1 MLSRVAESIY
11 WMNRYV
17 ERAENVARF
26 IDVNLNLELDMP
38 ASPGSGAG
46 GGGQAVV
53 GQWQPLIW
61 TTGDEKLFATRYP
74 DFSRENVI
82 QFLTFDD
89 ENPNSIR
96 SCIRLAREN
105 ARSVREAISSE
116 MWLTLNR
123 FYLMMHEHGAPER
136 AEADPYTFYSD
147 VRTTSTLFIGETMG
161 TMSHGEGWHFGRI
174 GRLVER
180 ADKTSRILDVKYYIL
195 LPTMEAVGMPIDTL
209 QWAAVLKSASGL
221 EMYRKRFNSITPR
234 RVSEFLLLD
243 REFPRS
249 LLFCMT
255 EAEES
260 LRFITGSR
268 PDTFSNPAEH
278 RLGRLLGDLHYVQ
291 IAEIFK
297 TGLHEYIDSVQTR
310 LNGVD
315 DAMYHTFF
323 EVRPEVPEVSQSQ
336 SQ

>member
-17 ERAENVARF
+17 ERADNVARF

-38 ASPGSGAG
+38 AATGMG
-46 GGGQAVV
+46 V

-61 TTGDEKLFATRYP
+61 TTGSEKLYVPHYP

-82 QFLTFDD
+82 RFLTFD
-89 ENPNSIR
+89 ERNPNSIR
-96 SCIRLAREN
+96 SCIRMAREN

-116 MWLTLNR
+116 MWITLNR
-123 FYLMMHEHGAPER
+123 FYLMINDPAAPTRVES
-136 AEADPYTFYSD
+136 DPYTFYSD
-147 VRTTSTLFIGETMG
+147 VKTASSLFVGETMG

-174 GRLVER
+174 GRLIER

-195 LPTMEAVGMPIDTL
+195 LPNVEAVGMPIDTL
-209 QWAAVLKSASGL
+209 QWAALLKSASAL
-221 EMYRKRFNSITPR
+221 EMYSKRFNTITPR

-255 EAEES
+255 SAEES
-260 LRFITGSR
+260 LRSITGSR
-268 PDTFSNPAEH
+268 PDTFSNQAEH
-278 RLGRLLGDLHYVQ
+278 RLGRLLGDLHYMQ

-310 LNGVD
+310 LNGFD
-315 DAMYHTFF
+315 DAMNHTFF
-323 EVRPEVPEVSQSQ
+323 EVRTNEPAMSQSQ
-336 SQ
+336 VQ

>member
-26 IDVNLNLELDMP
+26 IDVNLHLELDLP
-38 ASPGSGAG
+38 VTGATG
-46 GGGQAVV
+46 I

-61 TTGDEKLFATRYP
+61 TTGAEALYVSKYP
-74 DFSRENVI
+74 TFSREHVI
-82 QFLTFDD
+82 QFLTFD
-89 ENPNSIR
+89 ETNPNSIR
-96 SCIRLAREN
+96 SCICLAREN

-116 MWLTLNR
+116 MWIALNR
-123 FYLMMHEHGAPER
+123 FYLMISDPAAHSR
-136 AEADPYTFYSD
+136 AENDPYTFYTNVKTAS
-147 VRTTSTLFIGETMG
+147 SLFMGETMG

-174 GRLVER
+174 GRLLER

-195 LPTMEAVGMPIDTL
+195 LPTLEAVGMPIDIL
-209 QWAAVLKSASGL
+209 QWAALLKSASAL
-221 EMYRKRFNSITPR
+221 EMYLKKFNTITPR

-255 EAEES
+255 RSEES

-278 RLGRLLGDLHYVQ
+278 RLGRLLGDLQYAQVS
-291 IAEIFK
+291 EIFK

-310 LNGVD
+310 LNAVD

-323 EVRPEVPEVSQSQ
+323 EVRKEAPTPSSSQAQ
-336 SQ
+336 

>member
-38 ASPGSGAG
+38 ATSGNGTGGSG
-46 GGGQAVV
+46 V

-61 TTGDEKLFATRYP
+61 TTGDEKLFASRYP
-74 DFSRENVI
+74 DFSRENVV

-116 MWLTLNR
+116 MWITLNR
-123 FYLMMHEHGAPER
+123 FYLMMHEAAAPER

-147 VRTTSTLFIGETMG
+147 VKTASALFVGETMG
-161 TMSHGEGWHFGRI
+161 TMSHGEGWHFGRM
-174 GRLVER
+174 GRLLER

-195 LPTMEAVGMPIDTL
+195 LPNVEEVGMPIDTL
-209 QWAAVLKSASGL
+209 QWAALLKSASAL
-221 EMYRKRFNSITPR
+221 EMYLKKFNSITPR

-249 LLFCMT
+249 LLFCVT
-255 EAEES
+255 KAQDS

-278 RLGRLLGDLHYVQ
+278 RLGRLLAELHYAQ
-291 IAEIFK
+291 AAEIFK
-297 TGLHEYIDSVQTR
+297 TGLHEYIDSAQTR

-315 DAMYHTFF
+315 DGMYHTFF
-323 EVRPEVPEVSQSQ
+323 EVRPEVPVTSQSQ
-336 SQ
+336 VQ

>member
-11 WMNRYV
+11 LMNRYV

-26 IDVNLNLELDMP
+26 IDVNLNLQLDMP
-38 ASPGSGAG
+38 TNNGTG
-46 GGGQAVV
+46 V

-61 TTGDEKLFATRYP
+61 TTGDEKVFVANYP
-74 DFSRENVI
+74 DFSRENVVN
-82 QFLTFDD
+82 FLTFD
-89 ENPNSIR
+89 EKNPNSIR

-116 MWLTLNR
+116 MWVTLNR
-123 FYLMMHEHGAPER
+123 FYLMMHEPAAPSRVES
-136 AEADPYTFYSD
+136 DPYSFYSD
-147 VRTTSTLFIGETMG
+147 VKTASALFMGETMG

-174 GRLVER
+174 GRLLER

-195 LPTMEAVGMPIDTL
+195 LPNVEAVGMPIDTL
-209 QWAAVLKSASGL
+209 QWAALLKSASAL
-221 EMYRKRFNSITPR
+221 EMYSKRFNTITPR

-249 LLFCMT
+249 LLFCAT
-255 EAEES
+255 QAEES

-278 RLGRLLGDLHYVQ
+278 RLGRLLGELHYAQV
-291 IAEIFK
+291 AEIFK
-297 TGLHEYIDSVQTR
+297 TGLHEYIDSAQTR
-310 LNGVD
+310 LNTVD
-315 DAMYHTFF
+315 DGMYRTFF
-323 EVRPEVPEVSQSQ
+323 EVRTEVPAVPQSQ
-336 SQ
+336 TQ